1 MHLFV
6 RMEYGRFKNIIG
18 LVVWY
23 HPSQKELDA
32 LSLYQ
37 NDLSHVIVVDNSE
50 TDNRAL
56 FPNASNVHYMP
67 LLANKGI
74 AAALNIG
81 CAEALKMGAEWV
93 LTMDQDSR
101 WNQHS
106 VPQYIA
112 EAEQYPEWDKVG
124 IFSPFHDC
132 DGHPETH
139 RRPER
144 FEQKKI
150 IMCSGN
156 LLRIKAW
163 QATGGFREA
172 FFIDSVDDEICCH
185 MRQLGWQ
192 VVRTNNILLTH
203 SLGNGVQ
210 IVRII
215 HHPYTS
221 HAAWRYYYI
230 ARNMRWMI
238 QLYPEMAKYYQKYV
252 RKELKRLALYDWD
265 DKCNKIKNYLRGMRD
280 GRHSPKQTASL
291 Q

>member
-1 MHLFV
+1 
-6 RMEYGRFKNIIG
+6 MEFGKFNHIIG

-23 HPSQKELDA
+23 HPAQKEIEA
-32 LSLYQ
+32 LSLYR
-37 NDLSHVIVVDNSE
+37 NDFEHVIIVDNSE
-50 TDNRAL
+50 TDNSAL
-56 FPNASNVHYMP
+56 CAKMTNVHYIP

-81 CAEALKMGAEWV
+81 CAQALQMGADWV
-93 LTMDQDSR
+93 LTMDQDSL

-112 EAEQYPEWDKVG
+112 EAALYPDFDKVG
-124 IFSPFHDC
+124 IFAPFHDC
-132 DGHPETH
+132 DGHPQTH

-156 LLRIKAW
+156 LLRLKAW
-163 QATGGFREA
+163 QDTGGFRED

-192 VVRTNNILLTH
+192 VVRTNQILLTH
-203 SLGNGVQ
+203 NLGNGVQ
-210 IVRII
+210 IVKII

-221 HAAWRYYYI
+221 HAAWRYFYI
-230 ARNMRWMI
+230 ARNMRWMV
-238 QLYPEMAKYYQKYV
+238 QLYPEMAKYYKKYL
-252 RKELKRLALYDWD
+252 RKELKRLFLYDGD
-265 DKCNKIKNYLRGMRD
+265 DKCNKIKNYLRGLRA
-280 GRHSPKQTASL
+280 GKHAPIQIAAPR
-291 Q
+291 